1 MSLLAQIVMEEKS
14 RIEKMIADYEKALLS
29 LPKGALVSKTVKNN
43 PYYYLQYREG
53 KKTVSV
59 YIGRDSEKVAE
70 TKAQIQRRKQIETM
84 LKALREEHALTQKF
98 TGE

>member
-14 RIEKMIADYEKALLS
+14 RIEKMITDYETALLS

-70 TKAQIQRRKQIETM
+70 TKAQIERRKQIETM
-84 LKALREEHALTQKF
+84 LKALHEEHALTQKF